1 MTACLK
7 ANMKTPEQ
15 YGKAAA
21 RCAAAP
27 PNYYEIRAVVPA
39 EFAPWEEFAKQ
50 SLQATLFHGPFW
62 LKAANLPFKLFD
74 CFRGTELQFRFP
86 PEFSGLR
93 PFIWEGFRAA
103 VRYTYKQ
110 AICDHSQ
117 HQSIQHWRSPNPG

>member
-110 AICDHSQ
+110 AI
-117 HQSIQHWRSPNPG
+117 